1 MCALGPFPRKQHPQV
16 LYRWPHAGIIQIDNS
31 AVDLSL
37 SGVISG
43 VGNLT
48 QQAQRNA
55 DVQQL
60 VFKESIRQRQSIS
73 GVNLDEEAANLL
85 RYQQAYQ
92 ASAQVI
98 RAANEVFRVLLD
110 IVR

>member
-1 MCALGPFPRKQHPQV
+1 SGTVSLADAATRL
-16 LYRWPHAGIIQIDNS
+16 
-31 AVDLSL
+31 L
-37 SGVISG
+37 SGVG
-43 VGNLT
+43 T
-48 QQAQRNA
+48 FAQQATRNSEVQRIA
-55 DVQQL
+55 YQ
-60 VFKESIRQRQSIS
+60 ESTKQRQAIS

-98 RAANEVFRVLLD
+98 RAANEVFRMLID